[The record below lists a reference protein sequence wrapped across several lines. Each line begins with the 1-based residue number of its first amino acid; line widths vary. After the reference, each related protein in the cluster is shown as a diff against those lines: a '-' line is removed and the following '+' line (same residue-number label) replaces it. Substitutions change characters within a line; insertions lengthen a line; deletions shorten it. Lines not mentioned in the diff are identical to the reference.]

1 MEMSLTDPRK
11 IARAWEKGILSWK
24 LDSNQLGMYERIAEM
39 RALARKIVLNCSR
52 QLGKS
57 YFICVYMIEQA
68 IRNPGWQI
76 KYAAQTAKQVRKILK
91 PHFREIL
98 KDCPEHLRPKWHSQ
112 DGEYRFPNG
121 SVITVAG
128 CDRDNA
134 ETLRGQHCHL
144 GIVDEGGAIDDLL
157 YVVNDILLPQTLNTG
172 GRLVIISTP
181 AKTPGHAFK
190 QLCDEAEALG
200 TLIERDIYCN
210 PRLSEKDLEELKR
223 DSGGE
228 ESTTWK
234 REYLCQHVTD
244 EASAVIPEAT
254 KEAVNK
260 IVILISSKEDRS
272 YRPRYFDTYVF
283 LDPGWN
289 PDFAGLTWCITDF
302 ERSAW
307 IIERDFMM
315 RKMAT
320 IPLAKKLREVTDELW
335 GKGHRP
341 YMCISDIDHRLIADL
356 AQCKPEDGGPWFFTP
371 TAKDNLDEAINGVRQ
386 SLTHQKHPL
395 WLHPDAKIAKRQ
407 LQNATW
413 NKTRTKFARTSLDGH
428 YDVLASMIYGRRNI
442 HFAHNPAPATDWSL
456 LRATHLVI
464 QDKPP
469 ESKAALAVKAMFG
482 LKARR

>member
-1 MEMSLTDPRK
+1 MELALDPRK
-11 IARAWEKGILSWK
+11 VARAWEKGILSWK
-24 LDSNQLGMYERIAEM
+24 FDSNQLGMYERLPELFK
-39 RALARKIVLNCSR
+39 LARKIVLNCSR

-76 KYAAQTAKQVRKILK
+76 KYAAQTAKQVRKILR

-190 QLCDEAEALG
+190 QLCDEAEVNG
-200 TLIERDIYCN
+200 TLLERDIYCN

-228 ESTTWK
+228 DSTTWK
-234 REYLCQHVTD
+234 REYLIQHVTD
-244 EASAVIPEAT
+244 EASAVMPEAT
-254 KEAVNK
+254 KAQLKK
-260 IVILISSKEDRS
+260 ITLILSSPDDRS
-272 YRPRYFDTYVF
+272 YRPRYFDTYIF

-289 PDFAGLTWCITDF
+289 PDFAGIVWAITDF
-302 ERSAW
+302 EKACW
-307 IIERDFMM
+307 YIEADFMM
-315 RKMAT
+315 RKMSTNA
-320 IPLAKKLREVTDELW
+320 LSMKLREGTDRLW
-335 GKGHRP
+335 GKGHKP
-341 YMCISDIDHRLIADL
+341 FMCISDIDARLIADL
-356 AQCKPEDGGPWFFTP
+356 AQVPAEFGGPWFFSP
-371 TAKDNLDEAINGVRQ
+371 TQKDNLDQAINALRQ
-386 SLTHQKHPL
+386 SVTHQKFPV
-395 WLHPDAKIAKRQ
+395 WIHPDCKITRRQ
-407 LQNATW
+407 FENATW

-428 YDVLASMIYGRRNI
+428 FDVLAASIYGRRNI
-442 HFAHNPAPATDWSL
+442 NFSHNPAPPMDWSQYKG
-456 LRATHLVI
+456 THLVI
-464 QDKPP
+464 PP
-469 ESKAALAVKAMFG
+469 PKNETPAARAVKAMFG
-482 LKARR
+482 LGKRR